1 MHKPM
6 KTYLNKAVT
15 KNLKIKNK
23 IKAHEQKKKIV
34 PCGLSKEQG
43 VSNAQ
48 KYKWPWLVEN
58 E

>member
-48 KYKWPWLVEN
+48 KYKWP
-58 E
+58 